1 MTTETVGFYFT
12 HAIATCKLSGMI
24 MSDIDQFLTIADAAK
39 EVGVSRQRM
48 HKLILKYSAK
58 TKAINNR
65 LKMIEI
71 CEVQRI
77 RAERH
82 REIKNQNN

>member
-1 MTTETVGFYFT
+1 
-12 HAIATCKLSGMI
+12 
-24 MSDIDQFLTIADAAK
+24 MSDIDQFLTISDAAK
-39 EVGVSRQRM
+39 TIGVSRQRM
-48 HKLILKYSAK
+48 HKLIEKYSAK

-65 LKMIEI
+65 LKMIEL

-82 REIKNQNN
+82 REEKNQKN